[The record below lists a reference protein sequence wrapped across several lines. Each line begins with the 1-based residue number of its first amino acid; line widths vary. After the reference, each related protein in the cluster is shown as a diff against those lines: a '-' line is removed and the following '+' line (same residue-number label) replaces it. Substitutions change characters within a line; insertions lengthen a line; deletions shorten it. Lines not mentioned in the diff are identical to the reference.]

1 MTSKDQRQPAP
12 DPQMDEGMIDEA
24 ITQLN
29 AEIELL
35 QDWLKEAENSK
46 DENTGHRETRL
57 AYRDKLRSRT
67 EMREALLNQR
77 KSLERK
83 NSKKKS

>member
-12 DPQMDEGMIDEA
+12 DPQMDEDMIDEA

-46 DENTGHRETRL
+46 DENTGYQETRL